1 MNSYQKQ
8 ALIRMI
14 NKCKQE
20 LGVSTQTTK
29 DIMMRLKEID
39 IDETN
44 FETCDKE
51 VIEDLIANY

>member
-1 MNSYQKQ
+1 
-8 ALIRMI
+8 MI

-51 VIEDLIANY
+51 VIEDLITSY